1 MISYADAVL
10 LVFSVTDKTSFDN
23 VKVLIDKVRQLN
35 VNNIPIVVVANKI
48 DQIKKREVSKIDI
61 EKFSLCNDVTV
72 LERSAAI
79 PTHDVSSV
87 FVELY
92 KHVQISRKARRDS
105 DTTINEPGANMNL
118 KSIRRMSTSLDSNDF
133 IKLVL

>member
-23 VKVLIDKVRQLN
+23 VKSLIEKVRQLN
-35 VNNIPIVVVANKI
+35 VNNVPIVVVANKI
-48 DQIKKREVSKIDI
+48 DQIKKREVGKLDI
-61 EKFSLCNDVTV
+61 EKFSLCNSVPV

-79 PTHDVSSV
+79 PTPDVCSV
-87 FVELY
+87 FAELY
-92 KHVQISRKARRDS
+92 KHVLINRKARRDS
-105 DTTINEPGANMNL
+105 DPSEPGANMNL
-118 KSIRRMSTSLDSNDF
+118 KSIRRMSTSLDSHDF